1 MNAYWTGLK
10 SGSLFVTARDGE
22 GELPPLLL
30 PSNVAPHE
38 MQGRLQP
45 LWEGPFTCF
54 VFYSTEVQLVFVFMT
69 LLFPWNEVKM

>member
-1 MNAYWTGLK
+1 MNEYWTGQK
-10 SGSLFVTARDGE
+10 SGALSETARDGE

-45 LWEGPFTCF
+45 LWEGDAAAASMCRMLHQ
-54 VFYSTEVQLVFVFMT
+54 TE
-69 LLFPWNEVKM
+69 